1 MSINELESK
10 CRELR
15 QLQSLIDEAQAEAD
29 SIRDAIKAAMGASES
44 MTAGEYK
51 IRMEE
56 RDQRQNRHQRAQ
68 KGPAGCGGAVH
79 QRNHRP
85 PLLRSMMGVIAAVAG
100 AIQIASWVISLL
112 DAIEKPSVPTPSKA
126 RHREP

>member
-1 MSINELESK
+1 MSSQELESK

-51 IRMEE
+51 ITWKSVTSARIDTSALKKALTDVGE
-56 RDQRQNRHQRAQ
+56 R
-68 KGPAGCGGAVH
+68 
-79 QRNHRP
+79 
-85 PLLRSMMGVIAAVAG
+85 LLKESSVRRCSVA
-100 AIQIASWVISLL
+100 
-112 DAIEKPSVPTPSKA
+112 
-126 RHREP
+126 